1 VKSLNAFLVL
11 LRLSF
16 TRLFWSVNTLM
27 VLLPVFGCGLFVL
40 RRGFGQIT
48 PSEAAFEALGNFL
61 VFVFAS
67 FVIPICALG
76 FGTTALG
83 AEREE
88 QTLVFLLTR
97 PIPRWQVLLAKILAS
112 VPLGCGLVLGSFAM
126 YCRLAGPSG
135 LTAFQM
141 FWPAM
146 LGMTF
151 AYLALFHLFAVA
163 FRHPTMLALVYA
175 LFVELF
181 VGNLPGSIKQL
192 AINYYGRSLLY
203 GLGASAGLKTPRGF
217 ETIPPAQAYGTLGI
231 IAAGCLLAAFVLF
244 QWKEYHDIN

>member
-1 VKSLNAFLVL
+1 MKSLNALLVL

-27 VLLPVFGCGLFVL
+27 VFLPVFGCGLFVL

-48 PSEAAFEALGNFL
+48 PPAAAFDAFGNFL
-61 VFVFAS
+61 VFVFTS
-67 FVIPICALG
+67 FLIPICALG

-83 AEREE
+83 TEREE
-88 QTLVFLLTR
+88 QTLVLLLTR

-112 VPLGCGLVLGSFAM
+112 VPLGCGLVLGSFAV
-126 YCRLAGPSG
+126 YCRLAGPVG
-135 LTAFQM
+135 MLAFKM
-141 FWPAM
+141 YWPGM
-146 LGMTF
+146 LGMTV
-151 AYLALFHLFAVA
+151 AYMALFHLFAVA

-203 GLGASAGLKTPRGF
+203 DLGASAGLKTPRGF
-217 ETIPPAQAYGTLGI
+217 ETIPPAQAYGTLGVI
-231 IAAGCLLAAFVLF
+231 TVGCLLLAFIVF
-244 QWKEYHDIN
+244 EWKEYRDIN

>member
-1 VKSLNAFLVL
+1 MNSLRAFAAL

-16 TRLFWSVNTLM
+16 RRLLWSVNTLM
-27 VLLPVFGCGLFVL
+27 VLLPVTGCGLFIL
-40 RRGFGQIT
+40 RRGFHKLT
-48 PSEAAFEALGNFL
+48 PPETAFDAFGSFL
-61 VFVFAS
+61 LFVFSS
-67 FVIPICALG
+67 FLIPICALG

-112 VPLGCGLVLGSFAM
+112 IPLSCGLVMGSFAC
-126 YCRLAGPSG
+126 YCWLVGPVGWLA
-135 LTAFQM
+135 LKIY
-141 FWPAM
+141 WPAM
-146 LGMTF
+146 IGMTL

-175 LFVELF
+175 LFMELF
-181 VGNLPGSIKQL
+181 VANLPGSVKRL

-203 GLGASAGLKTPRGF
+203 GLGADSGLKVPKGF
-217 ETIPPAQAYGTLGI
+217 EIVPMTQAYGMLAGI
-231 IAAGCLLAAFVLF
+231 TVGCFLVAFLFF
-244 QWKEYHDIN
+244 QWKEYRDLT